1 MEQKIVQ
8 LITIRKGMKYK
19 IPLGDMPESERYNK
33 LYQESKYLMNIIKMI
48 CYRAET
54 TLANKLVQHFNRA
67 EDEIRALVKAITH
80 LSIDIEPDKE
90 NSILNITLYP
100 LANLRSQNAL
110 AEIIEQINA
119 TNTVYPGTMLI
130 MKFKITT
137 ITTLSSQ
144 DV

>member
-48 CYRAET
+48 CY
-54 TLANKLVQHFNRA
+54 RA